1 MAGRVPRRLP
11 VARRPGERC
20 LSYVMRLALVGGL
33 VAGCGDGRAPG
44 PAAGSG
50 APAAAVAD
58 DTGATSLARAAGG
71 RDGRA
76 YTVRAAANPGVL
88 VGHVGGGTP
97 RDTSIVPTHDRAV
110 CRPFTESLV
119 PSRDGGVGNAVVWLV
134 GVATGPRDTT
144 SRRVRLSLDGC
155 RLEPRVQRVAV
166 GSTILMSGRDA
177 MLSRLQFVAMDEATP
192 RATVL
197 LSDAGQ
203 LVPTSD
209 PTASPALMQVRDDL
223 HPWVRGWLAVAP
235 HPFVAVTD
243 ADGGFRFEGVPP
255 GRYRLVVWHEAL
267 GITRTSIRIDAGIE
281 TRVDV
286 AY

>member
-1 MAGRVPRRLP
+1 V
-11 VARRPGERC
+11 EH
-20 LSYVMRLALVGGL
+20 
-33 VAGCGDGRAPG
+33 
-44 PAAGSG
+44 
-50 APAAAVAD
+50 AAAVAG

-71 RDGRA
+71 ADGGA
-76 YTVRAAANPGVL
+76 YAVRESGTSGALIGR
-88 VGHVGGGTP
+88 VGGGVP
-97 RDTSIVPTHDRAV
+97 RDTSIAPTHDLSV

-119 PSRDGGVGNAVVWLV
+119 PSRSGGVGNAVVWLV

-144 SRRVRLSLDGC
+144 SRRVRLTLDGC

-166 GSTILMSGRDA
+166 GSTILVSGHDA
-177 MLSRLQFVAMDEATP
+177 MLSRLHFVAMDEAAP

-203 LVPTSD
+203 LVPTGK
-209 PTASPALMQVRDDL
+209 PTAAPGLVQVRDDL
-223 HPWVRGWLAVAP
+223 HPWIRGWLAVAP

-243 ADGGFRFEGVPP
+243 ADGAFRFDGVPP
-255 GRYRLVVWHEAL
+255 GRYRLVVWHETP
-267 GITRTSIRIDAGIE
+267 GVTRTSIRIDAGIE